1 MQRRIIVT
9 LALLAFSVSCV
20 TGCKKEEKAEA
31 PPSAPATTAPA
42 TAPAAPAPSETGLT
56 GEQLFKQHCAVCHP
70 NGGNT
75 VNPKKPL
82 GAKEL
87 AEHGITKEE
96 DIVKLM
102 RTPGAGMTKFDEA
115 TVSDSDA
122 KKIAS
127 YVLTSFK

>member
-42 TAPAAPAPSETGLT
+42 TAPAAPAPSET
-56 GEQLFKQHCAVCHP
+56 
-70 NGGNT
+70 GGNT